1 MPVLK
6 NPKHERFAQ
15 AVATGSSGAEAYR
28 KHVSGGKCSNATA
41 EVTSCQMLRDG
52 SKVALRVSE
61 LREELAERSKEK
73 AFLSFD
79 EKRNFFAMIVR
90 TPIGEIDHTSPLC
103 QERTY
108 IVGQEEDSVKV
119 KMPDKLRAIQL
130 DNDLAVDGA
139 EAGKNK
145 ALEIVIR
152 KL

>member
-6 NPKHERFAQ
+6 NPKHEAFAQ
-15 AVATGSSGAEAYR
+15 AVATGSSGAGAYLVHIS
-28 KHVSGGKCSNATA
+28 KGKCSRATC
-41 EVTSCQMLRDG
+41 EVNSCQLLRDG
-52 SKVALRVSE
+52 TKVALRVSE

-103 QERTY
+103 QERTF
-108 IVGQEEDSVKV
+108 IEGQEETSVKV

-130 DNDLAVDGA
+130 DNDLAVEGA
-139 EAGKNK
+139 DANRAFNIIIDKS
-145 ALEIVIR
+145 
-152 KL
+152 